1 MLRDLSVLP
10 GLGGTNLVRAG
21 VADDFDES
29 VHVLVIAELYEK
41 LRDVLGRPNTV
52 AFAEKNH
59 VVDVGGVKEDGAET
73 QAVAAHLATA
83 DEEVS
88 AFAVDLHVY
97 FGDAAVVELAGF
109 ESPVSPFNSGFI
121 LLDVERVDMDGHK
134 PEMHS
139 NYVCK
144 YVGWNVVNK
153 ALCPEKQRTQKT
165 NNHGTSVQN

>member
-1 MLRDLSVLP
+1 MLFPFQLFGFCRSAVEDALQMLRDLSVLP

-59 VVDVGGVKEDGAET
+59 VVDVGGVKEDRTERY
-73 QAVAAHLATA
+73 AAFTHLATA
-83 DEEVS
+83 NYEV
-88 AFAVDLHVY
+88 AALAVLFHMD

-109 ESPVSPFNSGFI
+109 ESPVPPFYGGLI
-121 LLDVERVDMDGHK
+121 LLDVK
-134 PEMHS
+134 EM
-139 NYVCK
+139 
-144 YVGWNVVNK
+144 
-153 ALCPEKQRTQKT
+153 RM
-165 NNHGTSVQN
+165 

>member
-1 MLRDLSVLP
+1 M
-10 GLGGTNLVRAG
+10 
-21 VADDFDES
+21 
-29 VHVLVIAELYEK
+29 
-41 LRDVLGRPNTV
+41 
-52 AFAEKNH
+52 
-59 VVDVGGVKEDGAET
+59 
-73 QAVAAHLATA
+73 
-83 DEEVS
+83 S

-109 ESPVSPFNSGFI
+109 ESPVPPFNSGFI

-153 ALCPEKQRTQKT
+153 ALCSEK
-165 NNHGTSVQN
+165 